1 VDCKYCQSSNTVKYG
16 FKGKTQYYKCK
27 DCGRKFAGRI
37 TPEGMRFPSTI
48 ISESL
53 ALFQNGLSPYEIS
66 RHLIGNKGVF
76 VHPTSIWRWVIRYS
90 RNAVGKLNN
99 IQMDSYRW
107 FIDET
112 VEKIAGQDIWIWD
125 VIDYKTGFIIT
136 THASLTK
143 NPRSTIEILSEAQS
157 RTLRVPD
164 QIISPK
170 MKIYPNAIEN
180 VFGSDGTHIVIN
192 DSSDD
197 SSVVEKF
204 RSVIKERRRIIKRL
218 RKVEN
223 VRIILNGFI
232 VYYNFF
238 RPQQVLDLQTPG
250 HKAGL
255 TITRFDEE

>member
-1 VDCKYCQSSNTVKYG
+1 MFG
-16 FKGKTQYYKCK
+16 
-27 DCGRKFAGRI
+27 A
-37 TPEGMRFPSTI
+37 
-48 ISESL
+48 
-53 ALFQNGLSPYEIS
+53 
-66 RHLIGNKGVF
+66 
-76 VHPTSIWRWVIRYS
+76 VIRYS

-99 IQMDSYRW
+99 IKIDSDRW

-112 VEKIAGQDIWIWD
+112 VEKIAGQDILIWD
-125 VIDYKTGFIIT
+125 IIDYKTGFIIT

-143 NPRSTIEILSEAQS
+143 NPRSTIEILSEAQT
-157 RTLRVPD
+157 RTSRVPD

-180 VFGSDGTHIVIN
+180 VFGSDGTHIVVK

-197 SSVVEKF
+197 SGLLDKF
-204 RSVIKERRRIIKRL
+204 RSVIKDRRRTIKRL
-218 RKVEN
+218 RKLEN
-223 VRIILNGFI
+223 VRLILNGFI

-250 HKAGL
+250 RKAGV